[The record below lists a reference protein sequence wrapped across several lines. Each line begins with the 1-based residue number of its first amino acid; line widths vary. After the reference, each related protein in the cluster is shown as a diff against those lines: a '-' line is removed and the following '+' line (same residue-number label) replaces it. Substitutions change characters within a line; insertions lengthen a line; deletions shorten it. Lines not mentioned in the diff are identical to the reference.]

1 MPSSHLDVLLEI
13 AAEENIMRKHELE
26 VRGRDL
32 SFWAKPMKIAEY
44 QSCKKASKNPEDLL
58 EVSARLLIK
67 KAHDQAGN
75 LKYQVDA
82 LPVLM
87 NVLSM
92 ETAAKIIGALNAGGE
107 EEEIELDF
115 KSPETAARK
124 GKLTTA

>member
-1 MPSSHLDVLLEI
+1 MDVLLEI

-32 SFWAKPMKIAEY
+32 SFWSKPMKIAEF

-67 KAHDQAGN
+67 KACDQNGV

-92 ETAAKIIGALNAGGE
+92 ETASKIIGALNAGGE
-107 EEEIELDF
+107 EEEVELDF
-115 KSPETAARK
+115 KSPEGTAKKAKLTAA
-124 GKLTTA
+124 

>member
-1 MPSSHLDVLLEI
+1 
-13 AAEENIMRKHELE
+13 
-26 VRGRDL
+26 
-32 SFWAKPMKIAEY
+32 MKIAEY